1 MASPQLALVHNV
13 EVVSPP
19 IPFFHLLANHHA
31 ILQGYLDT
39 HVTRNHSDRTIES
52 ERRCS
57 LKNNRSHRMFLCL
70 KSGSGVK

>member
-1 MASPQLALVHNV
+1 MTHPQLALVHNI
-13 EVVSPP
+13 EVVSTPV
-19 IPFFHLLANHHA
+19 PFSQLLSDHHA
-31 ILQGYLDT
+31 ILQGYPDT

-57 LKNNRSHRMFLCL
+57 LKNNGSYRMFLYL